1 MKRDYKRLNLV
12 MMRLVLA
19 TVLMV
24 AIGSKAHATLA
35 ENLTVSPEALSMGN
49 AVTADPPGIFSI
61 HYNPAGL
68 TQFDSGVTNHLSF
81 LLPPS
86 ISSEAKF
93 TAPPDYKG
101 VLGYTDD
108 PVIGQTSKMKQVTA
122 YVPTRG
128 IFRIDDKFLPLPLGG
143 IAYRPEGS
151 KFVFANASYA
161 YVVAGLRKEDDDF
174 AGAYA
179 AKDTVIQRVVFLS
192 PSIAAQVTDT
202 FSLGMSVGFNYSA
215 FALDQEIRANNL
227 VLGLARFV
235 TEKICPSLRK
245 SGNLPLL
252 PPRCLGD
259 EPLNPFDPLAN
270 IKLEATDPFGVS
282 MNFGMLWTPNPN
294 FSLGLAYQAP
304 YTANMRGEFDFTYYK
319 ALRET
324 FGALSEE
331 ALIKTIMDI
340 FGLPTKIEQTESG
353 DVRLDLE
360 FPAHVGIGTRFRFSD
375 RVQMNVDWHWTDW
388 EKWGTL
394 TAITNRTTTLNKL
407 GRYMNIATPTRLN
420 LNIGLENQPNLAVG
434 VKYFLSS
441 RTDLRAGV
449 EYRRASLA
457 PDRLSYQLPFGN
469 TWLYGVGVAH
479 KLNDTFKVDF
489 SLAHFVSDVSI
500 PAGTSKGA
508 NDQGIDNVL
517 SPYAGLDVD
526 FKTQGLLGAVT
537 IESRF

>member
-1 MKRDYKRLNLV
+1 MMHHRFNRCRSTFVVICWV
-12 MMRLVLA
+12 MGWMFSPV
-19 TVLMV
+19 
-24 AIGSKAHATLA
+24 AHATLA

-68 TQFDSGVTNHLSF
+68 TQFESGLTNHMSI

-86 ISSEAKF
+86 ITSEAKF
-93 TAPPDYKG
+93 TAPSDYKG

-122 YVPTRG
+122 YVPTKG

-151 KFVFANASYA
+151 KFVFANAAYA

-179 AKDTVIQRVVFLS
+179 ARDTVIQRVVFLS
-192 PSIAAQVTDT
+192 PSIAAQVSDT
-202 FSLGMSVGFNYSA
+202 FSVGMSVGFNYSA
-215 FALDQEIRANNL
+215 FALDQEVRANNIS
-227 VLGLARFV
+227 LGLARFV
-235 TEKICPSLRK
+235 TEEICPQLRK

-259 EPLNPFDPLAN
+259 EPLNPFNPLAN

-282 MNFGMLWTPNPN
+282 MNLGMLWTPNPN
-294 FSLGLAYQAP
+294 FSLGVAYQAP
-304 YTANMRGEFDFTYYK
+304 YKANMRGEFDFTYYK
-319 ALRET
+319 SLRET
-324 FGALSEE
+324 IGALSEA
-331 ALIKTIMDI
+331 ALVKTIMEI
-340 FGLPTKIEQTESG
+340 FGLPTYVSQTESG

-360 FPAHVGIGTRFRFSD
+360 FPAHVAIGTRFRFND
-375 RVQMNVDWHWTDW
+375 RVQMNLDWHWTDW

-407 GRYMNIATPTRLN
+407 GRYMGIATPTRLN
-420 LNIGLENQPNLAVG
+420 LNIGLENQPNLAFG

-449 EYRRASLA
+449 EYRRSSLA
-457 PDRLSYQLPFGN
+457 PDRLSYQLPFGD
-469 TWLYGVGVAH
+469 TWLYGVGFAH
-479 KLNDTFKVDF
+479 KLNSTFKIDF

-517 SPYAGLDVD
+517 SPYAGLDVH

-537 IESRF
+537 IESKF